1 MLSNIAFLNCNN
13 FILFRFDAAGN
24 SPYPPPATGGINSGE
39 TNFAGYLF
47 DSKMFHFDANIY
59 VFSIASSSSLRS
71 VVAKKMK

>member
-13 FILFRFDAAGN
+13 FTLFRFDATGN
-24 SPYPPPATGGINSGE
+24 SPYPPKGE
-39 TNFAGYLF
+39 INFAGYLF